1 VSRRLTRLDEWPRH
15 QTLETFDTIVSDSPR
30 WSDGYWFCVGDPE
43 GRCLLLTALRW
54 YPNTNVVDGYAIC
67 SLDDGR
73 QHNLRVSRRMRPRID
88 DLDCGPLWMEI
99 IEGLRTMRFG
109 AGPNDAG
116 LEFDLRWDG
125 AAPCFD
131 ETAGMK
137 MYVDGRVSFGR
148 SNFVQVGHV
157 SGSISVAGRHFEV
170 GADWAGARDHSWGI
184 GETGTGNMPDVAAP
198 SARGHIQGAT
208 LGGFGLRQWALV
220 RFPERSIY
228 YWFHHGA
235 DGHMSVFASRVDY
248 PFESGREGWSYR
260 RATVEHTEFVDGA
273 RRLDRAVVAF
283 TRYDDKVERFAV
295 RTVSRPVYM
304 QGGGYWDGYDDGRGR
319 GVYRGESI
327 VEADVW
333 DVSHPTV
340 VRGADGEVLAQRNG
354 AWAETFAV
362 FENLDDPSERGL
374 GLLEAVVGG
383 PYPGITED

>member
-1 VSRRLTRLDEWPRH
+1 
-15 QTLETFDTIVSDSPR
+15 
-30 WSDGYWFCVGDPE
+30 
-43 GRCLLLTALRW
+43 
-54 YPNTNVVDGYAIC
+54 
-67 SLDDGR
+67 
-73 QHNLRVSRRMRPRID
+73 MR
-88 DLDCGPLWMEI
+88 
-99 IEGLRTMRFG
+99 
-109 AGPNDAG
+109 
-116 LEFDLRWDG
+116 
-125 AAPCFD
+125 
-131 ETAGMK
+131 

-184 GETGTGNMPDVAAP
+184 GETGTGNMADVAAP
-198 SARGHIQGAT
+198 SARGNIQGAT

-248 PFESGREGWSYR
+248 PFESLREGWSYR